1 MLGEMVESCAPSG
14 CRACSVCSP
23 CTCQMRGRIVLNSTL
38 ALPFHIAL
46 LSSCVS
52 SSVKRSWCFFLVIF
66 FCLTQKKR
74 VEIRFCHA
82 YNVFAG
88 TSERNEESGSTFFT
102 QDWDFGNKGVVGCR
116 RLSLRS
122 RTDQIQIKN
131 VVRIV
136 VGVVR
141 ILMSGLDELRLVCDD
156 DAGAPS
162 CRGCVRRKAIAP
174 LIMILV
180 ASSLPPLLAISEGG
194 RHAGDHTRGKG
205 TVQQHGKTCEL
216 ISQATT
222 LKRNIMLTPSEAP
235 FLSRLAVRGIRGAI
249 YVHESWIALG
259 CKF

>member
-1 MLGEMVESCAPSG
+1 MY
-14 CRACSVCSP
+14 VCCPKFISYL
-23 CTCQMRGRIVLNSTL
+23 TSFQ
-38 ALPFHIAL
+38 
-46 LSSCVS
+46 
-52 SSVKRSWCFFLVIF
+52 IF
-66 FCLTQKKR
+66 RQP

-88 TSERNEESGSTFFT
+88 NSERNEETGSRSTFLT
-102 QDWDFGNKGVVGCR
+102 KDLDWGNQGVVGCR
-116 RLSLRS
+116 GLSLRS

-131 VVRIV
+131 VFRIV
-136 VGVVR
+136 VGVVFPVR
-141 ILMSGLDELRLVCDD
+141 ILMSGLDKLRLVCDD

-205 TVQQHGKTCEL
+205 TGQQHGKMCEL

-235 FLSRLAVRGIRGAI
+235 FLSPLAVRGIRGAI
-249 YVHESWIALG
+249 YVRETCMALG